1 MLTTRNFA
9 LRCVPLTNRPDCP
22 FLPHVRHRYMEN
34 GLQLNPDKSEAHQ
47 LRTVSL
53 RHQFVTVAD
62 VDLPLANEMKV
73 FGVILDRHLTFE
85 KHVSAVARSCNYHYH
100 NQAICHIHHLLTT
113 QLAQTLA
120 YSLILSGS
128 TTATLCSMAFH
139 PATSRSYSMFKTVQH
154 GSFSRRQGDL
164 APSHYYASCTG
175 WRFNI
180 ESRTSWRY

>member
-1 MLTTRNFA
+1 MQ
-9 LRCVPLTNRPDCP
+9 
-22 FLPHVRHRYMEN
+22 N
-34 GLQLNPDKSEAHQ
+34 GLQLSPDKSEAHQ

-139 PATSRSYSMFKTVQH
+139 PATSRSYSMFRTVQH
-154 GSFSRRQGDL
+154 GSPGIILQAPRRSHTKPILHQLHWLTVQYRITYKLAVLTYCTRSRPHR
-164 APSHYYASCTG
+164 
-175 WRFNI
+175 RR
-180 ESRTSWRY
+180 RT